1 MSFED
6 LLLGSDAISVH
17 TPLTDLTRDLFNA
30 EAFSKMKR
38 GAIFVNAARGSI
50 HNEEALADAIDAGH
64 IAGAGLDVWD
74 VEPPANTHRLLQMPN
89 VIATP
94 HIAGYTSDSLANMAS
109 YAATQLLEIFSG
121 GRPPRAV
128 NPEVLPQFR
137 VRYAERFGEPVF
149 PWYSRHPER
158 SSIFDGAMT
167 DLSRLDADA
176 LLASTDFS
184 AIRHLVDVG
193 GGRGELLQRVL
204 HQHSHLQG
212 TLFDQPAVVAAVE
225 PPPELAS
232 RLQISGGDFFTGV
245 PAGADAYLLK
255 HILHDWDDADCQT
268 ILGQI
273 RRSMASGGK
282 VLILEQVIPSGNDPS
297 PAKLLDLN
305 MLVMTGGRERSRSE
319 YSQLLEQSGLQL
331 QAVHTTAAAIDMI
344 EATAAE

>member
-1 MSFED
+1 MLATDPFVSPEEIAARGAEAVSFED

-137 VRYAERFGEPVF
+137 VRYAERFGEP
-149 PWYSRHPER
+149 S
-158 SSIFDGAMT
+158 
-167 DLSRLDADA
+167 
-176 LLASTDFS
+176 
-184 AIRHLVDVG
+184 
-193 GGRGELLQRVL
+193 
-204 HQHSHLQG
+204 
-212 TLFDQPAVVAAVE
+212 
-225 PPPELAS
+225 
-232 RLQISGGDFFTGV
+232 
-245 PAGADAYLLK
+245 
-255 HILHDWDDADCQT
+255 WD
-268 ILGQI
+268 
-273 RRSMASGGK
+273 
-282 VLILEQVIPSGNDPS
+282 
-297 PAKLLDLN
+297 
-305 MLVMTGGRERSRSE
+305 
-319 YSQLLEQSGLQL
+319 
-331 QAVHTTAAAIDMI
+331 
-344 EATAAE
+344 